1 MTTQAIELLPKV
13 QAELKAPKNLHN
25 KFGDYDYRSAE
36 SILEALKPILAKYEA
51 SIIVIDEAPF
61 EVGSKTYIP
70 AVATITFQ
78 DGSVSVGRSQA
89 AEPDSK
95 KGMDLAQLTGA
106 TSSYARKYA
115 LNGLLAIDDSQ
126 DNDMLQPAQP
136 IGDEQVKAIYALME
150 KLTEEEAEGFN
161 VWIHDQMGA
170 GCVEDLTLDNV
181 KRVESALKTKIKMK
195 AQADDNM

>member
-1 MTTQAIELLPKV
+1 MTTEAIELLPKI

-36 SILEALKPILAKYEA
+36 SILEALKPILAKYHA

-61 EVGSKTYIP
+61 QVGDKTYLP

-78 DGSVSVGRSQA
+78 DASVAIGRSQA

-136 IGDEQVKAIYALME
+136 IGEGQIKDLYALLE
-150 KLTEEEAEGFN
+150 ELTEEQNEIFQ
-161 VWIHDQMGA
+161 VWMYDQTGA
-170 GCVEDLTLDNV
+170 GCVEELTLDNV
-181 KRVESALKTKIKMK
+181 GKVHSALKAKIKAMK
-195 AQADDNM
+195 AELEQ